1 MEELVFTQKCLS
13 KLVEIRREM
22 EKEFGCS
29 YRLSS
34 NNQVVDLLRAAAY
47 SPDEEIQKCFRDFL
61 QGLTQQQ
68 LKMITDLGVSLP
80 AEYVSNG

>member
-13 KLVEIRREM
+13 KLVQIRRKM

-29 YRLSS
+29 YQISS
-34 NNQVVDLLRAAAY
+34 NNHVVDLLRAAAY
-47 SPDEEIQKCFRDFL
+47 SPDEEIQNCFRDFL
-61 QGLTQQQ
+61 QGLTPQQ

-80 AEYVSNG
+80 ADYVSNG